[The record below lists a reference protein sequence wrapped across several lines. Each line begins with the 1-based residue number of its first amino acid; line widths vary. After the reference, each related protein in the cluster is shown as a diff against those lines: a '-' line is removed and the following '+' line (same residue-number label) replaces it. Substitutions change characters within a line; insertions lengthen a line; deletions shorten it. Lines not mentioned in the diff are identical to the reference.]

1 MLTNDRGPVLEFQ
14 KRTGYLLVAALLG
27 HLLLISAQVSSQ
39 QGVSLLESALFGSL
53 SRVQALTASITQGV
67 TGVWG
72 NYVALRGHR
81 ERADQLQQQVDRL
94 GVELQHAQAQV
105 RRTEQ
110 LELLLQLQRT
120 ELPATMAAR
129 VIAADPTADFR
140 TVTINKG
147 ASDGVRRDMAVL
159 SPLGVV
165 GRVIDQPAAHA
176 AKVQLIIDRNA
187 GAGAVID
194 RNGAG
199 GVVVGGEGDA
209 PLRMEYVSNLA
220 DVAAGDLVMTS
231 GLDGIYPRGY
241 VIGRIE
247 KAERGSGLYRE
258 ILIRPRVDF
267 SSLDTV
273 LLVTG
278 PQPER
283 TTPAPQTRPPSAG
296 STPAAPPASGA
307 ARPTTPARVPQ
318 PTTPATGVPST
329 APAPRPTPQPSAP
342 ASSPTATPRPAAPPP
357 GTQAPRA
364 GEQGAPRTGPP
375 AGITP

>member
-39 QGVSLLESALFGSL
+39 TGASVLETTMFGAL
-53 SRVQALTASITQGV
+53 SRVQALTSWVTQGI
-67 TGVWG
+67 TGAWG

-81 ERADQLQQQVDRL
+81 ARADALQLQLDRL
-94 GVELQHAQAQV
+94 GVQLQHATAQA

-110 LELLLQLQRT
+110 LERLLQLQRT

-129 VIAADPTADFR
+129 VIAADPAAAFR
-140 TVTINKG
+140 TVTIDKG

-165 GRVIDQPAAHA
+165 GRVIDEPAAHA

-187 GAGAVID
+187 GAGGVIE

-199 GVVVGGEGDA
+199 GVVVGASADTDL

-220 DVAAGDLVMTS
+220 DVTPGDLVMTS
-231 GLDGIYPRGY
+231 GLDGIYPRGF
-241 VIGRIE
+241 VLGRVE
-247 KAERGSGLYRE
+247 RAERGSGLYRL
-258 ILIRPRVDF
+258 IAIRPSVDF

-278 PQPER
+278 PQP
-283 TTPAPQTRPPSAG
+283 
-296 STPAAPPASGA
+296 
-307 ARPTTPARVPQ
+307 ARPDA
-318 PTTPATGVPST
+318 GT
-329 APAPRPTPQPSAP
+329 APASNAP
-342 ASSPTATPRPAAPPP
+342 GAGAREGRGEASGGASPTVAPPQTQAAPVGPAGTVGAPSVPATP
-357 GTQAPRA
+357 A
-364 GEQGAPRTGPP
+364 GPVP
-375 AGITP
+375 

>member
-27 HLLLISAQVSSQ
+27 HLLLISAQVSSP
-39 QGVSLLESALFGSL
+39 QGASVLETTIFGAL
-53 SRVQALTASITQGV
+53 SRVQALSSWVTQGV
-67 TGVWG
+67 AGAWG

-81 ERADQLQQQVDRL
+81 ARADALQQQVSRL
-94 GVELQHAQAQV
+94 GVELQHANAQV

-110 LELLLQLQRT
+110 LEQLLQLQRT

-129 VIAADPTADFR
+129 VIAADPAAAFR
-140 TVTINKG
+140 TVTIDKG
-147 ASDGVRRDMAVL
+147 AADGVRRDMAVL

-165 GRVIDQPAAHA
+165 GRVIDEPAAHA

-187 GAGAVID
+187 GAGAVIERTD
-194 RNGAG
+194 AG
-199 GVVVGGEGDA
+199 GVVVGAEGDA

-220 DVAAGDLVMTS
+220 DVSPGDLVMTS

-247 KAERGSGLYRE
+247 KAERGSGQYRL
-258 ILIRPRVDF
+258 IAIRPRVDF

-278 PQPER
+278 SQPAR
-283 TTPAPQTRPPSAG
+283 PA
-296 STPAAPPASGA
+296 AAPPSPLSALPTAPVTVLPDRSA
-307 ARPTTPARVPQ
+307 AA
-318 PTTPATGVPST
+318 
-329 APAPRPTPQPSAP
+329 APAPGDPVP
-342 ASSPTATPRPAAPPP
+342 
-357 GTQAPRA
+357 
-364 GEQGAPRTGPP
+364 
-375 AGITP
+375 

>member
-1 MLTNDRGPVLEFQ
+1 VLTNDRGPVLEFQ

-39 QGVSLLESALFGSL
+39 GASVLETTIFGAL
-53 SRVQALTASITQGV
+53 SRVQALSAWVTHGV
-67 TGVWG
+67 TGAWG

-81 ERADQLQQQVDRL
+81 SRAEALQLQLDRL
-94 GVELQHAQAQV
+94 GVQLQHANAQA

-110 LELLLQLQRT
+110 LEQLLQLRRT

-129 VIAADPTADFR
+129 VIAFDPTAAFR
-140 TVTINKG
+140 TVTIDKG

-159 SPLGVV
+159 SPFGVV
-165 GRVIDQPAAHA
+165 GRVIDEPAAHA
-176 AKVQLIIDRNA
+176 AKVQLIVDRNA

-194 RNGAG
+194 RTDAG
-199 GVVVGGEGDA
+199 GVVVGADGDV

-220 DVAAGDLVMTS
+220 DVSPGDLVMTS

-247 KAERGSGLYRE
+247 KVERGSGLYRL
-258 ILIRPRVDF
+258 IAIRPSVDF

-278 PQPER
+278 PQPA
-283 TTPAPQTRPPSAG
+283 T
-296 STPAAPPASGA
+296 AA
-307 ARPTTPARVPQ
+307 
-318 PTTPATGVPST
+318 
-329 APAPRPTPQPSAP
+329 SAP
-342 ASSPTATPRPAAPPP
+342 S
-357 GTQAPRA
+357 
-364 GEQGAPRTGPP
+364 PP
-375 AGITP
+375 AGRPAPATAVP

>member
-27 HLLLISAQVSSQ
+27 HLLLISAQVSSP
-39 QGVSLLESALFGSL
+39 QGASVLETSIFGAL
-53 SRVQALTASITQGV
+53 SRVQALSSWVTQGV
-67 TGVWG
+67 AGAWG

-81 ERADQLQQQVDRL
+81 ARADALQQQVSRL
-94 GVELQHAQAQV
+94 GVELQHANAQV

-110 LELLLQLQRT
+110 LEQLLQLQRT

-129 VIAADPTADFR
+129 VIAADPAAAFR
-140 TVTINKG
+140 TVTIDKG
-147 ASDGVRRDMAVL
+147 AADGVRRDMAVL

-165 GRVIDQPAAHA
+165 GRVIDEPAAHA

-187 GAGAVID
+187 GAGAVIERTD
-194 RNGAG
+194 AG
-199 GVVVGGEGDA
+199 GVVVGAEGDA

-220 DVAAGDLVMTS
+220 DVSPGDLVMTS

-247 KAERGSGLYRE
+247 KAERGSGQYRL
-258 ILIRPRVDF
+258 IAIRPRVDF

-278 PQPER
+278 SQP
-283 TTPAPQTRPPSAG
+283 
-296 STPAAPPASGA
+296 
-307 ARPTTPARVPQ
+307 
-318 PTTPATGVPST
+318 
-329 APAPRPTPQPSAP
+329 
-342 ASSPTATPRPAAPPP
+342 PRPAVATPSASSTVPAGPLNAVPAPLEGRGRSPNGP
-357 GTQAPRA
+357 SALDPAAA
-364 GEQGAPRTGPP
+364 GPGAPVP
-375 AGITP
+375 

>member
-27 HLLLISAQVSSQ
+27 HLLLISAQVNSP
-39 QGVSLLESALFGSL
+39 QGASLLESALFGTL
-53 SRVQALTASITQGV
+53 ARLQATTAWVTHGITGI
-67 TGVWG
+67 WG
-72 NYVALRGHR
+72 NYAALRGHR
-81 ERADQLQQQVDRL
+81 ARAEALQLELDRQ
-94 GVELQHAQAQV
+94 GVELQHARAQA

-129 VIAADPTADFR
+129 VIAADPTAAFR
-140 TVTINKG
+140 TVTIDKG
-147 ASDGVRRDMAVL
+147 RADGVRRDMAVL
-159 SPLGVV
+159 SPFGVV
-165 GRVIDQPAAHA
+165 GRVIDEPAAHA
-176 AKVQLIIDRNA
+176 AKVQLIVDRNA
-187 GAGAVID
+187 GAGAVIE

-220 DVAAGDLVMTS
+220 EVFPGDLVMTS

-267 SSLDTV
+267 TSLDTV
-273 LLVTG
+273 LLVTA
-278 PQPER
+278 
-283 TTPAPQTRPPSAG
+283 TPSTPVAPATSAPGAMPPSSAVG
-296 STPAAPPASGA
+296 PASG
-307 ARPTTPARVPQ
+307 RPVP
-318 PTTPATGVPST
+318 P
-329 APAPRPTPQPSAP
+329 PTP
-342 ASSPTATPRPAAPPP
+342 TP
-357 GTQAPRA
+357 
-364 GEQGAPRTGPP
+364 
-375 AGITP
+375 

>member
-27 HLLLISAQVSSQ
+27 HLLLISAQVSSP
-39 QGVSLLESALFGSL
+39 QGVSVLETALFGTL
-53 SRVQALTASITQGV
+53 ARVQAATAWVTQGV

-81 ERADQLQQQVDRL
+81 ARADALQQELDRQ
-94 GVELQHAQAQV
+94 GVELQHARAQA

-129 VIAADPTADFR
+129 VIAADPAADFR
-140 TVTINKG
+140 TVTIDKG
-147 ASDGVRRDMAVL
+147 HADGVHRDMAVL
-159 SPLGVV
+159 SPFGIV
-165 GRVIDQPAAHA
+165 GRVIDQPAAHE

-187 GAGAVID
+187 GAGAVIE
-194 RNGAG
+194 RNGTG

-220 DVAAGDLVMTS
+220 EVSPGDLVMTS

-247 KAERGSGLYRE
+247 HAERGSGLYRR

-278 PQPER
+278 PQPSAQR
-283 TTPAPQTRPPSAG
+283 SPVAPPSGSKAAAPSQVAPAPSPTRPPA
-296 STPAAPPASGA
+296 TPPPAPVGA
-307 ARPTTPARVPQ
+307 
-318 PTTPATGVPST
+318 
-329 APAPRPTPQPSAP
+329 
-342 ASSPTATPRPAAPPP
+342 ATPRPSPAPTGPAQAPPP
-357 GTQAPRA
+357 APRREGA
-364 GEQGAPRTGPP
+364 ATVPQTSAPRPVSP
-375 AGITP
+375 TP

>member
-39 QGVSLLESALFGSL
+39 TGASVLETTIFGAL
-53 SRVQALTASITQGV
+53 SRVQALTSWVTQGV
-67 TGVWG
+67 TGAWG

-81 ERADQLQQQVDRL
+81 ARADALQLQLDRL
-94 GVELQHAQAQV
+94 GVDLQHATAQA

-110 LELLLQLQRT
+110 LERLLQLQRT

-129 VIAADPTADFR
+129 VIAADPAAAFR
-140 TVTINKG
+140 TVTIDKG
-147 ASDGVRRDMAVL
+147 AADGVRRDMAVL

-165 GRVIDQPAAHA
+165 GRVIDEPAAHA

-187 GAGAVID
+187 GAGAVIE

-199 GVVVGGEGDA
+199 GVVVGTSTDTDL

-220 DVAAGDLVMTS
+220 DVTPGDLVMTS
-231 GLDGIYPRGY
+231 GLDGIYPRGF
-241 VIGRIE
+241 VLGRVE
-247 KAERGSGLYRE
+247 RAERGSGLYRL
-258 ILIRPRVDF
+258 IAIRPRVDF

-278 PQPER
+278 PQPVR
-283 TTPAPQTRPPSAG
+283 QDQGAPASPSADQATGPVPAASPSVASPAPGTIASPG
-296 STPAAPPASGA
+296 VPA
-307 ARPTTPARVPQ
+307 TPARR
-318 PTTPATGVPST
+318 S
-329 APAPRPTPQPSAP
+329 
-342 ASSPTATPRPAAPPP
+342 AAPPP
-357 GTQAPRA
+357 A
-364 GEQGAPRTGPP
+364 GPVP
-375 AGITP
+375 

>member
-14 KRTGYLLVAALLG
+14 KRTGYLLVAALIG

-39 QGVSLLESALFGSL
+39 GASLLETSIFGAL
-53 SRVQALTASITQGV
+53 SRVQSLTASATQGV
-67 TGVWG
+67 TGAWG

-81 ERADQLQQQVDRL
+81 ARADALQQQLDRL
-94 GVELQHAQAQV
+94 GVELQHANAQA
-105 RRTEQ
+105 RRAEQ
-110 LELLLQLQRT
+110 LEQLLQLRRT

-129 VIAADPTADFR
+129 VIAADPAAAFR
-140 TVTINKG
+140 TVTIDRG
-147 ASDGVRRDMAVL
+147 TADGVRRDMAVL

-165 GRVIDQPAAHA
+165 GRVIDEPAAHA

-199 GVVVGGEGDA
+199 GVVVGSDGDL

-220 DVAAGDLVMTS
+220 DVSAGDLVMTS

-247 KAERGSGLYRE
+247 KVERGSGLYRL
-258 ILIRPRVDF
+258 IAIRPRVDF
-267 SSLDTV
+267 SSLDAV

-278 PQPER
+278 AQPA
-283 TTPAPQTRPPSAG
+283 TAAAPTAATPAPPVRAAPA
-296 STPAAPPASGA
+296 PAAP
-307 ARPTTPARVPQ
+307 ARV
-318 PTTPATGVPST
+318 T
-329 APAPRPTPQPSAP
+329 
-342 ASSPTATPRPAAPPP
+342 PPP
-357 GTQAPRA
+357 
-364 GEQGAPRTGPP
+364 P
-375 AGITP
+375 AQVP

>member
-1 MLTNDRGPVLEFQ
+1 VLQNERGPVLEFQ

-39 QGVSLLESALFGSL
+39 QGASVLETALFGTL
-53 SRVQALTASITQGV
+53 ARVQAVTSWVTQGA
-67 TGVWG
+67 TGLWG
-72 NYVALRGHR
+72 NYVALRGHAA
-81 ERADQLQQQVDRL
+81 RADALQQQLDRM
-94 GVELQHAQAQV
+94 GVELQHANAQA

-129 VIAADPTADFR
+129 VIAADPAAAFR
-140 TVTINKG
+140 TVTIDKG
-147 ASDGVRRDMAVL
+147 SADGVRRDMAVL
-159 SPLGVV
+159 SPMGVV
-165 GRVIDQPAAHA
+165 GRVIDEPAAHA

-199 GVVVGGEGDA
+199 GVVVGAEGGT

-220 DVAAGDLVMTS
+220 DVSPGDLVMTS

-247 KAERGSGLYRE
+247 KAERGSGLYRQ

-283 TTPAPQTRPPSAG
+283 RSSSPVAPVPPSGGA
-296 STPAAPPASGA
+296 SAPPAAAPSPAPA
-307 ARPTTPARVPQ
+307 ARPPAR
-318 PTTPATGVPST
+318 
-329 APAPRPTPQPSAP
+329 
-342 ASSPTATPRPAAPPP
+342 PP
-357 GTQAPRA
+357 GA
-364 GEQGAPRTGPP
+364 PP
-375 AGITP
+375 AGRTP

>member
-27 HLLLISAQVSSQ
+27 HLLLISAQVSSP
-39 QGVSLLESALFGSL
+39 QGVSVLESALFGAL
-53 SRVQALTASITQGV
+53 ARVQATTAWITHGV
-67 TGVWG
+67 TGLWG

-81 ERADQLQQQVDRL
+81 ARADALQLELDRQ
-94 GVELQHAQAQV
+94 GVELQHARAQA

-129 VIAADPTADFR
+129 VIAADPAAAFR
-140 TVTINKG
+140 TVTIDKG
-147 ASDGVRRDMAVL
+147 RLDGVRRDMAVL
-159 SPLGVV
+159 SPFGIV
-165 GRVIDQPAAHA
+165 GRVIDEPAAHA
-176 AKVQLIIDRNA
+176 AKVQLIVDRNA
-187 GAGAVID
+187 GAGAVIE

-199 GVVVGGEGDA
+199 GVVMGGEGDA

-220 DVAAGDLVMTS
+220 EVFPGDLVMSS

-247 KAERGSGLYRE
+247 KAERGSGLYRQ

-267 SSLDTV
+267 TSLDTV

-278 PQPER
+278 PQP
-283 TTPAPQTRPPSAG
+283 
-296 STPAAPPASGA
+296 ASSDQGASA
-307 ARPTTPARVPQ
+307 ARPPA
-318 PTTPATGVPST
+318 ADGAAGAALA
-329 APAPRPTPQPSAP
+329 APAPAAVTPP
-342 ASSPTATPRPAAPPP
+342 
-357 GTQAPRA
+357 QAPS
-364 GEQGAPRTGPP
+364 PP
-375 AGITP
+375 AVTP

>member
-1 MLTNDRGPVLEFQ
+1 MLQNDRGPVLEFQ

-27 HLLLISAQVSSQ
+27 HLLLISSQVSSR
-39 QGVSLLESALFGSL
+39 QGPSSVLETALFGTL
-53 SRVQALTASITQGV
+53 ARVQALTSWVTQSAS
-67 TGVWG
+67 GVWG
-72 NYVALRGHR
+72 NYVALRGLR
-81 ERADQLQQQVDRL
+81 TQAEQLQQQLDRM
-94 GVELQHAQAQV
+94 GVELQHANAQA
-105 RRTEQ
+105 RRAEQ
-110 LELLLQLQRT
+110 LELLLQLKRT

-129 VIAADPTADFR
+129 VMAADPAADFR
-140 TVTINKG
+140 TVTIDKG
-147 ASDGVRRDMAVL
+147 SADGVRRDMAVL

-165 GRVIDQPAAHA
+165 GRVIDEPASHA

-220 DVAAGDLVMTS
+220 EVSPGDLVMTS

-247 KAERGSGLYRE
+247 KAERGSGQYRQ

-283 TTPAPQTRPPSAG
+283 ATPPAGANSSTVSPTTNPATTPGTTAANPVAPAASRPAGAPSPA
-296 STPAAPPASGA
+296 PAAP
-307 ARPTTPARVPQ
+307 RPVSPVP
-318 PTTPATGVPST
+318 PATTG
-329 APAPRPTPQPSAP
+329 PTP
-342 ASSPTATPRPAAPPP
+342 
-357 GTQAPRA
+357 
-364 GEQGAPRTGPP
+364 
-375 AGITP
+375 

>member
-1 MLTNDRGPVLEFQ
+1 MLTNERGPVLEFQ

-27 HLLLISAQVSSQ
+27 HLLLISAQVSSR
-39 QGVSLLESALFGSL
+39 QGVSVLESALFDSL
-53 SRVQALTASITQGV
+53 ASVQAVTSWATQGV
-67 TGVWG
+67 SGVWD

-81 ERADQLQQQVDRL
+81 ARADALQEQLDRM
-94 GVELQHAQAQV
+94 GIELQHAHAQA

-129 VIAADPTADFR
+129 VIAADPAAAFR
-140 TVTINKG
+140 TVTIDKG
-147 ASDGVRRDMAVL
+147 SADGVRRDMAVL

-165 GRVIDQPAAHA
+165 GRVIDEPARHA

-194 RNGAG
+194 RTGAG
-199 GVVVGGEGDA
+199 GVVVGNEGDT
-209 PLRMEYVSNLA
+209 PLRMEYVSNLS
-220 DVAAGDLVMTS
+220 DVSPGDLVMTS

-247 KAERGSGLYRE
+247 RAERGSGLYRS

-283 TTPAPQTRPPSAG
+283 RSQ
-296 STPAAPPASGA
+296 AAPPAD
-307 ARPTTPARVPQ
+307 PEV
-318 PTTPATGVPST
+318 
-329 APAPRPTPQPSAP
+329 
-342 ASSPTATPRPAAPPP
+342 
-357 GTQAPRA
+357 PRA
-364 GEQGAPRTGPP
+364 DGEP
-375 AGITP
+375 